1 MDESLDFDKV
11 LEWLY
16 HKNYIMSTTN
26 VMKVL
31 TGVNKYLFT
40 LVFRMYL
47 HANKND
53 QHLVVKEGM
62 HY

>member
-1 MDESLDFDKV
+1 M

-31 TGVNKYLFT
+31 TGVNKYLLT
-40 LVFRMYL
+40 LVSRMYL